1 MRRITSKSSHVR
13 LSVAGQ
19 KQAPPRSTQFKQVAR
34 LIQRRSILYGL
45 FFFSGTAGLIYEIL
59 WMRYFQL
66 LFGNTAKAAA
76 TVLTVFFLGMA
87 AGSAIGGRWADRSKN
102 SLRTYGWVEVGIA
115 LAAAPVPFLPSLYE
129 RLLPASV
136 FFDASFSL
144 DLIRFFL
151 AAAMTL
157 PAGLLLGATFP
168 LMGAAVVGDQR
179 EIGRAAS
186 LLYSLNTL
194 GAVCGVVLTGF
205 LLPAAVGL
213 SLTYFLAI
221 AVNLLLGI
229 SVLAGLGGGKTV
241 TDRTPPPARGD
252 RTGPTVTASDPV
264 LLALAFGSGMAL
276 IALEVLWTRMFA
288 LIFQNSVYSFSAIV
302 LTVLIGLSLGA
313 LLAGRIGPRAA
324 SPMALLGATLSLAA
338 LGTLL
343 SPFLF
348 FKATGMTYFAY
359 GVGWPAYL
367 YQVILLI
374 AGMILLPSILAGMTL
389 PLLWQL
395 FHRRDRPVGGRLGT
409 VNFWNLLG
417 AIVGAAGAGFLI
429 IQKIG
434 LWTGVVL
441 VATLL
446 LALSQIAV
454 GSASAWRRPWNL
466 AALSLFV
473 LTALFVSNPSR
484 FPIQH
489 LNDGERLLYLNEGE
503 DAAVSVVEDG
513 GGVRWLKSNN
523 TYRLGA
529 TVEVKSEKR
538 LGHLPLLLHP
548 NPKRAAFIGVG
559 TGISMSAGL
568 DHSLDA
574 LVGVEILPGV
584 LDTLPYF
591 SEQNRDLLKDP
602 RVKVAVGDGR
612 VYLRTTEQR
621 FDVVVSDLFVPW
633 HAGTGSLYTRE
644 HFQAVRDRLNPGGL
658 YCQWLPLYQMS
669 ERELG
674 SIATT
679 FAAVFPH
686 VSIWRGDFSTTAPI
700 LGLVGSSEP
709 LVLDEQKLAGRLS
722 RLAERIQ
729 PEDPILRTVSDVTL
743 LYAGELSAI
752 RSWLQRFPLNTE
764 DHPVIEYLAP
774 VSQSRKQMV
783 SGPTLTAFLRRVQEL
798 PPADPVRVRLAE
810 GAEQIALSSL
820 AGNLLFVA
828 METGEQK
835 DPQTQLA
842 LIKKAA
848 ELLPESNV
856 LSLLNLVTGAMS
868 TTTTRGVAL
877 DSIR

>member
-1 MRRITSKSSHVR
+1 MRR
-13 LSVAGQ
+13 
-19 KQAPPRSTQFKQVAR
+19 KQF
-34 LIQRRSILYGL
+34 ILYGL
-45 FFFSGTAGLIYEIL
+45 FFLSGTAGLVYEIL

-87 AGSAIGGRWADRSKN
+87 AGSALGGRWADRSKN
-102 SLRTYGWVEVGIA
+102 SLRAYGWTEVGIA

-129 RLLPASV
+129 RLLPASF
-136 FFDASFSL
+136 FFDASFLL
-144 DLIRFFL
+144 DLIRFLL
-151 AAAMTL
+151 ASAMTL
-157 PAGLLLGATFP
+157 PAGVLLGATFP
-168 LMGAAVVGDQR
+168 LMGAAVVRGQQ
-179 EIGRAAS
+179 EVGRDTS

-205 LLPAAVGL
+205 LLPAAIGL
-213 SLTYFLAI
+213 SLTYFLAV
-221 AVNLLLGI
+221 AVNLFLGL
-229 SVLAGLGGGKTV
+229 SVLAGLGRGEIATE
-241 TDRTPPPARGD
+241 RTPPPARGG
-252 RTGPTVTASDPV
+252 RTGPTVTASDAV
-264 LLALAFGSGMAL
+264 LLGLAFGSGMAL

-348 FKATGMTYFAY
+348 LKATGMTYFAY
-359 GVGWPAYL
+359 GVGWPSYL

-395 FHRRDRPVGGRLGT
+395 FHRRDHSVGSRLGT

-429 IQKIG
+429 IPKVG
-434 LWTGVVL
+434 LWAGVVL
-441 VATLL
+441 IATLL
-446 LALSQIAV
+446 LALSQIAF
-454 GSASAWRRPWNL
+454 GASAWRRSWNL
-466 AALSLFV
+466 IVVSLFL

-489 LNDGERLLYLNEGE
+489 LNEGERLLYLNEGE
-503 DAAVSVVEDG
+503 DAVVSVVEDG

-548 NPKRAAFIGVG
+548 DPKQAAFIGVG

-568 DHSLDA
+568 DHSPDA

-602 RVKVAVGDGR
+602 RVKVTVGDGR
-612 VYLRTTEQR
+612 VYLRTTDQR
-621 FDVVVSDLFVPW
+621 FDVIVSDLFVPW

-644 HFQAVRDRLNPGGL
+644 HFQAVRERLNSGGL

-674 SIATT
+674 SIAAT

-700 LGLVGSSEP
+700 LGLVGSLEP
-709 LVLDEQKLAGRLS
+709 LVLDERNLAGQLS
-722 RLAERIQ
+722 RLAERIK
-729 PEDPILRTVSDVTL
+729 PEDAILRTVSDVTL
-743 LYAGELSAI
+743 LYAGDLSSI

-764 DHPVIEYLAP
+764 NHPVIEYMAP

-783 SGPTLTAFLRRVQEL
+783 SGPTLTAFLRRIQEL
-798 PPADPVRVRLAE
+798 PAADPVRVRLAE
-810 GAEQIALSSL
+810 GAEQVALSSL

-828 METGEQK
+828 METGKQK
-835 DPQTQLA
+835 DAQTQLA

-848 ELLPESNV
+848 ELLPGSNV
-856 LSLLNLVTGAMS
+856 LSLLNLVTGSMS
-868 TTTTRGVAL
+868 ATTTRGVAL